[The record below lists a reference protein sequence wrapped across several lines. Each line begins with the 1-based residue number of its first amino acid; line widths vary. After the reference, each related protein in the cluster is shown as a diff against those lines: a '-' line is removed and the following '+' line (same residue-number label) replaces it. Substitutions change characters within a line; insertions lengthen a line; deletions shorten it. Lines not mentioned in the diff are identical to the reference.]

1 VRRSWLGIAAGFS
14 LAAGLA
20 APVLYFLGVF
30 PEARFKMILLV
41 ASAGWFL
48 FVTLWSDAKR
58 PRL

>member
-1 VRRSWLGIAAGFS
+1 MRRAWLGIAAGFS

-48 FVTLWSDAKR
+48 FATLWSGAKR
-58 PRL
+58 PRP